1 MVIRRRPGILPRNN
15 RRPRPSRLPN
25 NNHLP
30 PRLGSLDILPTWEG
44 GWDGVDD
51 YYGAESRVGDGS
63 WEGDFEG
70 FGSVG
75 Y

>member
-1 MVIRRRPGILPRNN
+1 MYP
-15 RRPRPSRLPN
+15 
-25 NNHLP
+25 NHLEFQLTYRP
-30 PRLGSLDILPTWEG
+30 KAFKISFPTPVADPG

-75 Y
+75 